1 MAARSERGVA
11 LRFGDK
17 VLWFHGECAD
27 RLRGYRLETLLRVRL
42 VDGCPEVEGVIHE
55 PVEERGVDYLVMPDD
70 PAEFAREFRW
80 FMRNPA
86 IAATLRY
93 QAALLRLLRRE
104 FDARGFTEVLAPMI
118 SIATDPGL
126 RGARKLRTEYYGMTY
141 ELTSSVIMFKQAS
154 AAVLGKVYFVARN
167 VREEPP
173 AHAATGRHLSEFT
186 QFDIEWAL
194 ATVDDAM
201 KLAED
206 VLKAVSKALADEGAE
221 LLEAVGKRKEPVVFE
236 PPFERIPYD
245 DALDMAK
252 GMGYDVRWGKELSQ
266 EAETAIARKVGGPV
280 WLTGFPVVSRGFYY
294 LPNPEDPRYNLDF
307 NLILPEGYGEVIDGG
322 TREYR
327 HPQVEERI
335 RSLGEPVEI
344 YEWFI
349 DLTKKGAIP
358 PSTGWGLGVERL
370 TRYLL
375 GWDHIARAAF
385 FPKVPGVVPLP

>member
-1 MAARSERGVA
+1 VAARSDEGVA
-11 LRFGDK
+11 LRFGEK
-17 VLWFHGECAD
+17 ILWFRGECAEK
-27 RLRGYRLETLLRVRL
+27 LRGYRLETLLRVRL
-42 VDGCPEVEGVIHE
+42 SDGCPEVLGIIHE
-55 PVEERGVDYLVMPDD
+55 PAEERPVDYVTIPDD
-70 PAEFAREFRW
+70 VVEFAKEFRW
-80 FMRNPA
+80 YMRNPA
-86 IAATLRY
+86 IAATLKY
-93 QAALLRLLRRE
+93 QAALLRHLRKE

-126 RGARKLRTEYYGMTY
+126 RGAKKLKTKYYGMTY
-141 ELTSSVIMFKQAS
+141 ELTSSVIMFKQSS

-167 VREEPP
+167 VREEPL
-173 AHAATGRHLSEFT
+173 AHATTGRHLSEFT

-206 VLKAVSKALADEGAE
+206 VLRAVSKALADGGSE
-221 LLEAVGKRKEPVVFE
+221 LLEAVSRRKKPVVFE
-236 PPFERIPYD
+236 PPFEKIAYD

-252 GMGYDVRWGKELSQ
+252 EMGYDVSWGKELSQ

-349 DLTKKGAIP
+349 DLTRKGAIP

>member
-1 MAARSERGVA
+1 MAARSEGGVA

-27 RLRGYRLETLLRVRL
+27 RLRGYRLETLLRVRF
-42 VDGCPEVEGVIHE
+42 VNGCPVVEGVIHE
-55 PVEERGVDYLVMPDD
+55 PVEERGVDYLRIPED
-70 PAEFAREFRW
+70 PAEFARGFRW

-126 RGARKLRTEYYGMTY
+126 RGARKLKTRYYGMTY
-141 ELTSSVIMFKQAS
+141 ELTSSVIMFKQSS

-167 VREEPP
+167 VREEP
-173 AHAATGRHLSEFT
+173 ATHASTGRHLSEFT

-201 KLAED
+201 RLAED
-206 VLKAVSKALADEGAE
+206 VLRAVSKALADEGSD
-221 LLEAVGKRKEPVVFE
+221 LLEAVGRRKEPVVFE

-245 DALDMAK
+245 EALEMAK
-252 GMGYDVRWGKELSQ
+252 EMGYDVSWGKELSQ

-349 DLTKKGAIP
+349 DLTRKGAIP

>member
-1 MAARSERGVA
+1 MAARSEGGVA
-11 LRFGDK
+11 LRFGEK
-17 VLWFHGECAD
+17 ILWFHGECAD
-27 RLRGYRLETLLRVRL
+27 RLRGYRLETLLKVRL
-42 VDGCPEVEGVIHE
+42 VDGCPQ
-55 PVEERGVDYLVMPDD
+55 VEEIINEPTQERDVDYLTIPED
-70 PAEFAREFRW
+70 PASFAWEFRW
-80 FMRNPA
+80 YMRNPA
-86 IAATLRY
+86 IAATLKY
-93 QAALLRLLRRE
+93 QAMLLRGLRRE

-126 RGARKLRTEYYGMTY
+126 RGAKKLRTKYYGVTY

-167 VREEPP
+167 VREEPV
-173 AHAATGRHLSEFT
+173 AHAETGRHLSEFT

-206 VLKAVSKALADEGAE
+206 VLKAVTKALADEGSE
-221 LLEAVGKRKEPVVFE
+221 LLDAVGRRKEPVVFE

-252 GMGYDVRWGKELSQ
+252 EMGHDVRWGKELSQ
-266 EAETAIARKVGGPV
+266 EAETAIAKKVGGPV
-280 WLTGFPVVSRGFYY
+280 WLTGFPVISRGFYY

-335 RSLGEPVEI
+335 KSLGEPAEI

-385 FPKVPGVVPLP
+385 FPKVPGIVPLP